1 MHWKKN
7 LFFPIQDIIDL
18 YFHFLPVT
26 IPSLGDDVNA
36 PEKEK

>member
-1 MHWKKN
+1 M
-7 LFFPIQDIIDL
+7 DL

-26 IPSLGDDVNA
+26 IPSLRDDVNA